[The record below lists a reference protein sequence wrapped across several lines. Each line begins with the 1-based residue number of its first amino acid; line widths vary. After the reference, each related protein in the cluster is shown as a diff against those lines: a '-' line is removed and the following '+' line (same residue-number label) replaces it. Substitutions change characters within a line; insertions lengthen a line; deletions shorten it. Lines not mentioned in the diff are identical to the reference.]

1 VFGTQN
7 LALFAV
13 SGILLNLTPGQD
25 TFYILGRS
33 IAQGRRAGILSVLGI
48 TSGSALHTLAAAF
61 GLSAILATSASA
73 FLIVKA
79 AGAAYLVYLGVSML
93 RDRTPGTLSTRG
105 TPGTAGTSD
114 WATFRAGM
122 LTNVLNP
129 KVALFFLAF
138 LPQFVDPAAESKV
151 LAFLFLG
158 AVFMFNGTIWCLI
171 LAWSASAM
179 SRRFLERNAAKAFRQ
194 TARPSAETLLK
205 RAAGALFIGL
215 GVRLAVSK

>member
-7 LALFAV
+7 LALFVV

-33 IAQGRRAGILSVLGI
+33 IAQGRWAGILSALGI
-48 TSGSALHTLAAAF
+48 TTGSMVHTLAAAF
-61 GLSAILATSASA
+61 GLSAILATSANA
-73 FLIVKA
+73 FLIVKF
-79 AGAAYLVYLGVSML
+79 AGAAYLVYLGVTML
-93 RDRTPGTLSTRG
+93 RDRSAAALPDAASTDG
-105 TPGTAGTSD
+105 SA
-114 WATFRAGM
+114 WAIYRAGM

-129 KVALFFLAF
+129 KVALFFMAF

-151 LAFLFLG
+151 GAFLFLG

-171 LAWSASAM
+171 LASGAAAM
-179 SRRFLERNAAKAFRQ
+179 SRRFRE
-194 TARPSAETLLK
+194 RPSAGMLFK

>member
-7 LALFAV
+7 LALFVV

-33 IAQGRRAGILSVLGI
+33 IAQGRRAGVLSVLGI
-48 TSGSALHTLAAAF
+48 TSGCVLHTFAAAF

-79 AGAAYLVYLGVSML
+79 LGAAYLVYLGVSML
-93 RDRTPGTLSTRG
+93 MDRSS
-105 TPGTAGTSD
+105 AGFVEPAHD
-114 WATFRAGM
+114 GEGAWAIFRAGL
-122 LTNVLNP
+122 LTNILNP
-129 KVALFFLAF
+129 KVALFFMAF

-171 LAWSASAM
+171 LAWGASAM
-179 SRRFLERNAAKAFRQ
+179 SRRFRE
-194 TARPSAETLLK
+194 RPSAGTLFK

>member
-7 LALFAV
+7 LALFV
-13 SGILLNLTPGQD
+13 ISGILLNLTPGQD

-48 TSGSALHTLAAAF
+48 TSGSVVHTLAAAF

-93 RDRTPGTLSTRG
+93 RDRTPGTLG
-105 TPGTAGTSD
+105 TPGIPGTLDAGGSA
-114 WATFRAGM
+114 WAIYRAGM

-129 KVALFFLAF
+129 KVALFFMAF
-138 LPQFVDPAAESKV
+138 LPQFVDPAAASKV
-151 LAFLFLG
+151 GAFLFLG
-158 AVFMFNGTIWCLI
+158 AVFMFNGTLWCLI
-171 LAWSASAM
+171 LAWGASAM
-179 SRRFLERNAAKAFRQ
+179 SRRFRE
-194 TARPSAETLLK
+194 RPSAGMIVK

>member
-1 VFGTQN
+1 MFGTQN
-7 LALFAV
+7 LALFV
-13 SGILLNLTPGQD
+13 MSGILLNLTPGQD

-48 TSGSALHTLAAAF
+48 TSGSVVHTVAAAL
-61 GLSAILATSASA
+61 GLSAILATSAGA

-79 AGAAYLVYLGVSML
+79 AGAVYLVYLGVSML
-93 RDRTPGTLSTRG
+93 RDRSHGALPEAGSTG
-105 TPGTAGTSD
+105 DSAWSIY
-114 WATFRAGM
+114 RAGL

-138 LPQFVDPAAESKV
+138 LPQFVDPAADSKV
-151 LAFLFLG
+151 AAFLFLG

-171 LAWSASAM
+171 LAWGASAM
-179 SRRFLERNAAKAFRQ
+179 SRRFRE
-194 TARPSAETLLK
+194 RPSAAVLFK

-215 GVRLAVSK
+215 GFRLAVSK

>member
-1 VFGTQN
+1 VF
-7 LALFAV
+7 
-13 SGILLNLTPGQD
+13 
-25 TFYILGRS
+25 
-33 IAQGRRAGILSVLGI
+33 
-48 TSGSALHTLAAAF
+48 HTLAAAF

-79 AGAAYLVYLGVSML
+79 IGAAYLVYLGVSML
-93 RDRTPGTLSTRG
+93 RDRTPGTLGTSG
-105 TPGTAGTSD
+105 TPGTLGTSD
-114 WATFRAGM
+114 RESGWKIYRAGL

-171 LAWSASAM
+171 LAWGASAM
-179 SRRFLERNAAKAFRQ
+179 SRRFQERNAAKAFRQ
-194 TARPSAETLLK
+194 TGRPSADVLLK